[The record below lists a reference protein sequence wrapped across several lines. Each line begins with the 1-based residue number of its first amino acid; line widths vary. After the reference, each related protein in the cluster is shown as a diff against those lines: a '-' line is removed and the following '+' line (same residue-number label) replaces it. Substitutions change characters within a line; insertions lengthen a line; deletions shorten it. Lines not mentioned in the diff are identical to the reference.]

1 MMKPYSRVLA
11 SRAAWMG
18 LWMLLLLASIAWWQ
32 HRQTPQSGDTV
43 FRPADRIAQ
52 VLAVSQSLTSSQVPE
67 GPEPSPTALPCEG
80 RSLAVLRIRLMSS
93 LGWSEQMTDARI
105 RAAAQAS
112 ERWTGCASFLQA
124 FQSAMRLNLQTA
136 EPSGVSALTVTQ
148 QLSEDVTWSRTS
160 PCFLGQ
166 AGGQTVLLSGNPLNC
181 GQTQDLTNWRE
192 LGEGSSYIQLANG
205 VANAAA
211 MSAVTGKL
219 SRLGPSTFTLD
230 AQLQARFDQWSACL
244 NTPSCTDR
252 PALQKLRDV
261 SVVIMDTSTGAVLAA
276 WCHGKSCAK
285 ASSAGP
291 GAIAATLLE
300 APPASTAKLL
310 FALGLAAQGRV
321 EPDMLQKQ
329 IKTSGQNDRG
339 VSKRNEWWEKQ
350 AICDGGQQRRCDVP
364 AQARSISQAL
374 GFNRQCQ
381 ARDPNCGRI
390 GLVSSEVSALVPGLM
405 GRLAIAQD
413 GQGSTQMIEW
423 QRYDRIRQG
432 QQKPEG
438 GAAYTATSQAIQA
451 VIGAGD
457 SRVSALGLAA
467 LPMQIWRLAHDQKPV
482 LPFVMAPAHATT
494 SLPAAPASWDQAAK
508 TVLGGM
514 RQAVEPAQAGWQGAG
529 TISAAFIGE
538 MKKPCSSPCGVWG
551 KTGTVSQKDPGFAGS
566 SLFAG
571 LVDTREFARWRGDTA
586 AGQPAQGVLSIGV
599 IAIPKKGAPP
609 FHAAS
614 HAAMAVV
621 NQILMPTAAP

>member
-11 SRAAWMG
+11 SRATWMG
-18 LWMLLLLASIAWWQ
+18 LWMLLFLVGTAWFQ
-32 HRQTPQSGDTV
+32 QRQAPQKGDTV
-43 FRPADRIAQ
+43 FIPADRIAQ
-52 VLAVSQSLTSSQVPE
+52 VLAVSQSLASGTAHDPPSQSSPI
-67 GPEPSPTALPCEG
+67 LPCEG
-80 RSLAVLRIRLMSS
+80 RSLAVLRVRLMSG
-93 LGWSEQMTDARI
+93 LGLSQQQADERI
-105 RAAAQAS
+105 QLAAKAKDSWA
-112 ERWTGCASFLQA
+112 GCSGFMQA
-124 FQSAMRLNLQTA
+124 FQSAMQLTAQTT
-136 EPSGVSALTVTQ
+136 EPAGVSALTVTQ
-148 QLSEDVTWSRTS
+148 QFSEDVTWSRTS

-181 GQTQDLTNWRE
+181 GPIQSLTTWRA
-192 LGEGSSYIQLANG
+192 LAAGSSYSQLANG
-205 VANAAA
+205 VAKAAA

-230 AQLQARFDQWSACL
+230 SQWQARFDQWSACL

-252 PALQKLRDV
+252 PALQNLRDV

-285 ASSAGP
+285 ASGAGP

-310 FALGLAAQGRV
+310 FALGFAVQGRV
-321 EPDMLQKQ
+321 DPEMLQKQ
-329 IKTSGQNDRG
+329 IKTSGQNDAS

-350 AICDGGQQRRCDVP
+350 AICDGSQQRRCDVP
-364 AQARSISQAL
+364 AQARSISQAF

-381 ARDPNCGRI
+381 ANDPNCGRV
-390 GLVSSEVSALVPGLM
+390 GLVSSEVSGLVPGLM
-405 GRLAIAQD
+405 GRMAIAQD
-413 GQGSTQMIEW
+413 GQGSTKMIEW
-423 QRYDRIRQG
+423 QRYDNIRQG
-432 QQKPEG
+432 KQKPEG
-438 GAAYTATSQAIQA
+438 GSAYTATSQAIQA

-467 LPMQIWRLAHDQKPV
+467 MPLQIWRLAHDQKPV
-482 LPFVMAPAHATT
+482 LPFVMAPASAAGA
-494 SLPAAPASWDQAAK
+494 LPSAPTAWTQAAK

-514 RQAVEPAQAGWQGAG
+514 RQAVEPAQVGWQGAG
-529 TISAAFIGE
+529 TISAAFVGE
-538 MKKPCSSPCGVWG
+538 MKKPCIGECGVWG
-551 KTGTVSQKDPGFAGS
+551 KTGTVSQKDPGFAGT

-571 LVDTREFARWRGDTA
+571 LVDTRELARWHGHETA
-586 AGQPAQGVLSIGV
+586 SEAAHGVLSIGV

-614 HAAMAVV
+614 HVAMAVV
-621 NQILMPTAAP
+621 SQVLTPSAKP